1 MITPPTL
8 RLFDGY
14 HHTTPH
20 LAPDVERLQTLLG
33 IGDDGRFGPFTEKA
47 VELFQGGRSLKPDG
61 IVGPITW
68 SALLGKSTPS
78 TGVFD
83 TTYSIGNPSLSR
95 QLAVSRKHTATIT
108 AGALAASVPVAVV
121 WAIGSR
127 ESHWGLALN
136 PPGPEGTGDY
146 GHGRGL
152 MQIDDRWHDFARG
165 DNWRDPEKN
174 ILYGCEVLRDNVRTF
189 QTIARSQWLRAA
201 LAAYNCGAG
210 NVRKAITAGRD
221 VDYYTAGRNYS
232 ADVLSRAGWYQR
244 QLETRE

>member
-1 MITPPTL
+1 MTTPPTL

-20 LAPDVERLQTLLG
+20 LAPDVERLQDILS
-33 IGDDGRFGPFTEKA
+33 IGADGRFGPFTEKA
-47 VELFQGGRSLKPDG
+47 VELFQARHDLKPDG
-61 IVGPITW
+61 IVGPLTW
-68 SALLGKSTPS
+68 GTMLGRQTPAV
-78 TGVFD
+78 GLFD

-95 QLAVSRKHTATIT
+95 QLATSRKWEATIT
-108 AGALAASVPVAVV
+108 AGALAASVPVAII

-152 MQIDDRWHDFARG
+152 MQIDDRWHEFARG
-165 DNWRDPEKN
+165 DGWRDPEKN
-174 ILYGCEVLRDNVRTF
+174 ILYGAEVLRDNVRTF
-189 QTIARSQWLRAA
+189 RTIAPTTWLRASI
-201 LAAYNCGAG
+201 AAYNCGAG
-210 NVRKAITAGRD
+210 NVRKALTDGRD
-221 VDYYTAGRNYS
+221 VDYYTARRNYS

-244 QLETRE
+244 QLEIR